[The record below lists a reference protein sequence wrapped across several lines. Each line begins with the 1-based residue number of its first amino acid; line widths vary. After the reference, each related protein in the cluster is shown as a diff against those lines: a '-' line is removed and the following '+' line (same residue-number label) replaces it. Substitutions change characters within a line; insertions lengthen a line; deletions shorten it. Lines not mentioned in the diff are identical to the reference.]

1 MARSSG
7 GPTITQVAEAA
18 GVSRATVSRVLN
30 GRTTV
35 DPSIGARVREAAD
48 RLQYRPNLTA
58 RYLSTGRT
66 MTVSL
71 VIPDLGNPMF
81 QSILR
86 SLTRAAEADGY
97 GVLVAEAPTPEH
109 EARIAR
115 DARRQC
121 DAVVLVSP
129 RMNELEL
136 EALVPEISPVVVV
149 NRSLDDPRI
158 ACVGIDYASGM
169 SQLVRHLES
178 LGHRDLLYVSGP
190 PRSAAH
196 QERLL
201 ALNAL
206 ADASPSLTFRTI
218 LGGATMA
225 DGHGVAEQVLAT
237 GATGVMAF
245 NDLVAF
251 GLLARLNQ
259 FGVDVP
265 GDLSV
270 TGFDGIDLARFT
282 VPSLT
287 TVDQEELNTGGVA
300 WSLLHRQLAPE
311 SAPEPVENALLSPR
325 LLVGDSSARVPPP
338 RVPSVTVA
346 PTQDGSGAGP
356 RLDVPLRWQHEGTDW
371 SLRHGDELLV
381 TSTSGE
387 TMVPVHSPR
396 PHLHPARSL
405 GGRPMTVVTP
415 RDHRHHYGVSLALAD
430 VNGITY
436 WGGRTY
442 VEGRG
447 STLLANHGT
456 QRITESTLSADGRIL
471 NSRVDWLTP
480 EGGPLLTEQRSLRAT
495 LLPSAPGWALR
506 WHSSLLAGTAPL
518 ELNSPATRGRP
529 GAGYGGFFW
538 RLPSADE
545 TRILTRD
552 GQGEALAHGSTS
564 EVLIVQRRHGQNW
577 SSLVMLQDEQAQGRI
592 DPWFVRTTDYV
603 GIGPGVAWQEARHV
617 PLGQTLEIA
626 LDLLLLDRQV
636 PLEEVPALQA
646 ATATA
651 PTES

>member
-1 MARSSG
+1 MARNSG

-30 GRTTV
+30 GRTSV

-48 RLQYRPNLTA
+48 RLHYRPNLTA

-97 GVLVAEAPTPEH
+97 GVLVAEAPTPER

-121 DAVVLVSP
+121 DAVVLVAP
-129 RMNELEL
+129 RMNEIEL

-158 ACVGIDYASGM
+158 ASVGIDYAGGM

-196 QERLL
+196 HERVT

-206 ADASPSLTFRTI
+206 AAVSPALTFRTI

-225 DGHGVAEQVLAT
+225 DGHSVAEQVLET
-237 GATGVMAF
+237 GATGVLAF

-287 TVDQEELNTGGVA
+287 TVDQEELDTGAVA
-300 WSLLHRQLAPE
+300 WSLLHRQLDPS
-311 SAPEPVENALLSPR
+311 SAPEPAENALLSPR
-325 LLVGDSSARVPPP
+325 LLVGDSSGRVPPP
-338 RVPSVTVA
+338 RVPSTAAA
-346 PTQDGSGAGP
+346 PTAGGAGNGP
-356 RLDVPLRWQHEGTDW
+356 RWDGPPRWRREGADW
-371 SLRHGDELLV
+371 SLRHGEELLV
-381 TSTSGE
+381 TAASGE
-387 TMVPVHSPR
+387 PMVPVHSPR
-396 PHLHPARSL
+396 PHLHPVRTL

-415 RDHRHHYGVSLALAD
+415 RDHRHHYGASLALPD

-436 WGGRTY
+436 WGGRTF

-447 STLLANHGT
+447 STLLANHGA
-456 QRITESTLSADGRIL
+456 QRIAGAEASTDARTLDT
-471 NSRVDWLTP
+471 RVDWLTP
-480 EGGPLLTEQRSLRAT
+480 DGDPLLSERRSLCAA
-495 LLPSAPGWALR
+495 LLPSGPGWGLR
-506 WHSSLLAGTAPL
+506 WHSILLPGTEAL

-529 GAGYGGFFW
+529 GAGYGGLFW

-545 TRILTRD
+545 TRILTHD
-552 GQGEALAHGSTS
+552 GLGETHAHGSTS
-564 EVLIVQRRHGQNW
+564 EVLVVQRRHGPTW
-577 SSLVMLQDEQAQGRI
+577 TSLVMLQDAQVQGRI
-592 DPWFVRTTDYV
+592 DPWFLRTTDYV
-603 GIGPGVAWQEARHV
+603 GIGPGLAWQETRKV
-617 PLGQTLEIA
+617 PLGGTLEIA
-626 LDLLLLDRQV
+626 LDVLLLDREV
-636 PLEEVPALQA
+636 SLEEVPELHGSMISDA
-646 ATATA
+646 AQT
-651 PTES
+651 